1 MEGKPMTARGRQSGM
16 SIVGMLIIL
25 LMLGFFAL
33 CIIRISPP
41 YFEHLSVKNIISN
54 IAAEP
59 DTVEA
64 SIRQIRRNIDSN
76 FNTNQIYELKA
87 KDVNVFRK
95 SGKTYIDAS
104 YEVRMPIVWRIDAV
118 INFDDMFYEV
128 GKPEP
133 VEPVLAPKN

>member
-1 MEGKPMTARGRQSGM
+1 MIGRRRQSGM
-16 SIVGMLIIL
+16 SIIGILVIL

-33 CIIRISPP
+33 CAIRLSPP
-41 YFEHLSVKNIISN
+41 YFESLSVRNIVSN
-54 IAAEP
+54 VAMAPETP
-59 DTVEA
+59 EA
-64 SIRQIRRNIDSN
+64 SIRQIRRKLDSN